1 MNHLTEKKHLGCF
14 LLCYEFA
21 MKKKSILNF
30 NLPRFDLERLQ
41 QPFLQLLASHHE
53 WVPADMPKKSKKNKI
68 QSLVQ

>member
-1 MNHLTEKKHLGCF
+1 
-14 LLCYEFA
+14 

-53 WVPADMPKKSKKNKI
+53 WVPADMPKKSKNKI